1 MAHTVEIEKRDEHKI
16 GKFTAWT
23 LIKIKKK
30 LSKTEKHKD
39 AKRLAISDTVIAE
52 GRMCL

>member
-1 MAHTVEIEKRDEHKI
+1 MDSD
-16 GKFTAWT
+16 
-23 LIKIKKK
+23 KKK
-30 LSKTEKHKD
+30 QTLSKTEKHKV